1 VLSPTLTPLTPYCTT
16 ALPSRC
22 YATAVYPH
30 SSLSVPE
37 SLLYLASCRGGP
49 IRLHSL
55 LHPSLLS
62 SYRLVN
68 AHTEAH
74 MAPHSLLIPSGS
86 PHTFVA
92 GSDSQLSFFDVNR
105 SGSGPVRALRTI
117 PTRRSPAT
125 TTTMKGLVAA
135 LALGS
140 ARVLAAGTNTRHV
153 GLYAA
158 DGTGDVIGV
167 FCVPDDPPDEAG
179 GGVSQ
184 LLWSACERYLYIAER
199 RSDVVSVYDIRN
211 TGLRVASLRRRAAA
225 TNQRMAVSLL
235 DGELVG
241 GGMDGVVRIWR
252 GEEGGEPVGAW
263 KAHDDV
269 VTAAAVHPFG
279 EIVATCSGSRKTFG
293 LDVGRSSGSGGGGGS
308 SSDDSDEDTVMD
320 SSIPWDNS
328 LKIWEIPKAHGPHSS
343 AEDKE
348 P

>member
-1 VLSPTLTPLTPYCTT
+1 VEGVEQRHRVAGGVRDRPQLVE
-16 ALPSRC
+16 RDD
-22 YATAVYPH
+22 
-30 SSLSVPE
+30 
-37 SLLYLASCRGGP
+37 RGGGDLDQ
-49 IRLHSL
+49 RLL
-55 LHPSLLS
+55 ELGKLQKGD
-62 SYRLVN
+62 LV
-68 AHTEAH
+68 
-74 MAPHSLLIPSGS
+74 IFSG
-86 PHTFVA
+86 
-92 GSDSQLSFFDVNR
+92 GS
-105 SGSGPVRALRTI
+105 
-117 PTRRSPAT
+117 
-125 TTTMKGLVAA
+125 
-135 LALGS
+135 
-140 ARVLAAGTNTRHV
+140 HV

-235 DGELVG
+235 DKELVG
-241 GGMDGVVRIWR
+241 GGMDGMVRIWR

-263 KAHDDV
+263 RAHDDV

-293 LDVGRSSGSGGGGGS
+293 LDVGRSSGSS
-308 SSDDSDEDTVMD
+308 SDEDTVMD
-320 SSIPWDNS
+320 TPMLWDNS
-328 LKIWEIPKAHGPHSS
+328 LKIWEIPRARGPHSS
-343 AEDKE
+343 AEDKD